1 MSKIYV
7 YEGLFRYHLNITRE
21 KKGKLVKT
29 ILRKIFP
36 NLNIYGKLSNVSV
49 IETKA
54 VKIKV
59 TIKCDMKA
67 MSNIFS

>member
-1 MSKIYV
+1 M
-7 YEGLFRYHLNITRE
+7 
-21 KKGKLVKT
+21 KT

-36 NLNIYGKLSNVSV
+36 NLNIYGKLSKVSV